1 MTRAVLPNMMRAGWG
16 RIVTIGSR
24 MAVDPGAKCGAYSVS
39 KAGLVAL
46 TRTIAAET
54 VVKGVTANVVLPRT
68 IDPPANRAPMPSA
81 DPGSWVSPAAVA
93 DLVLWLASD
102 GAARSEARSVGK
114 AGGHTGRS
122 WGSLLP

>member
-1 MTRAVLPNMMRAGWG
+1 MTGAGLPHMMGGGWG

-54 VVKGVTANVVLPRT
+54 VDKGVTANVVLPST
-68 IDPPANRAPMPSA
+68 IDTPANRAAMPSA
-81 DPGSWVSPAAVA
+81 DPGRWVSPEAVA

-102 GAARSEARSVGK
+102 GAAAVNG
-114 AGGHTGRS
+114 AVIPVYGRS
-122 WGSLLP
+122 